1 LIQLQ
6 QKAGVFMTHVENDR
20 TIHTPP
26 AGPKISEPPAL
37 ESLSKDLAYALGRL
51 QEGAQDAAPIVS
63 PHEMNHLGYVTFA
76 SNDGT
81 DLPCY
86 GYASEAWG
94 RLVYINVAG
103 PRSMTEAMRSSISL
117 GASITISTEEGSK
130 RFIPAIKKEK
140 NDPPAYT
147 SFEYAQADA
156 RVRNVVMIL
165 RTMYDSTPTQPQT
178 HLLHTPHSA
187 QTLLRVVADLT
198 GLPVLSA
205 WASALWQIAE
215 DAKLIS
221 LCDGGPLSIYR
232 ITGDKAAWRTV
243 IQAALNQNLLTF

>member
-1 LIQLQ
+1 
-6 QKAGVFMTHVENDR
+6 MTHVENDR
-20 TIHTPP
+20 TIPTKPL
-26 AGPKISEPPAL
+26 GPKISEPPAL
-37 ESLSKDLAYALGRL
+37 ESLSKDLTYALEKL
-51 QEGAQDAAPIVS
+51 QEGVQHPAPITS
-63 PHEMNHLGYVTFA
+63 PHEMNHLGYVTFG

-86 GYASEAWG
+86 GYASESWG

-103 PRSMTEAMRSSISL
+103 PRALTEAMRSSISL
-117 GASITISTEEGSK
+117 GASITIATEEGSK

-147 SFEYAQADA
+147 SFEYVQADA
-156 RVRNVVMIL
+156 RVRHVVVIL
-165 RTMYDSTPTQPQT
+165 RSMYDSTPAQPQT
-178 HLLHTPHSA
+178 HLLHTPESA
-187 QTLLRVVADLT
+187 LTLLRVVADLT

-205 WASALWQIAE
+205 WASPLWQIAE
-215 DAKLIS
+215 DAKLIG

-232 ITGDKAAWRTV
+232 ITGEKAAWRTV

>member
-1 LIQLQ
+1 
-6 QKAGVFMTHVENDR
+6 MTHVENDR

-26 AGPKISEPPAL
+26 PGPKVSEPPAP
-37 ESLSKDLAYALGRL
+37 ESLSKDLTCALERL
-51 QEGAQDAAPIVS
+51 QEGATHTSSLTS
-63 PHEMNHLGYVTFA
+63 PHEMKHLGYVTFGT
-76 SNDGT
+76 NDGT

-86 GYASEAWG
+86 GYASESWG

-103 PRSMTEAMRSSISL
+103 PRSMTEALRSSISL

-130 RFIPAIKKEK
+130 RLIPAIKKEK

-156 RVRNVVMIL
+156 RVRHVVVIL
-165 RTMYDSTPTQPQT
+165 RTMYDSTPAQPQT
-178 HLLHTPHSA
+178 HLLHTPESA
-187 QTLLRVVADLT
+187 LTLLRVVADLT

-205 WASALWQIAE
+205 WASPLWQIAE
-215 DAKLIS
+215 DAKLIAP
-221 LCDGGPLSIYR
+221 CDGSPLSIYR